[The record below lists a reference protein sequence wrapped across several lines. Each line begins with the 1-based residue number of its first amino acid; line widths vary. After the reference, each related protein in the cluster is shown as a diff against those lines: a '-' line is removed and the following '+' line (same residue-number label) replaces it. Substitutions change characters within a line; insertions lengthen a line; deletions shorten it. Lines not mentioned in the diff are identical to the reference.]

1 MESIVLDELKTH
13 LEKLNV
19 PNDHQHGFRK
29 GKSCLTNLLVCL
41 EDWTE
46 NMDSSH
52 PVDVIYLDM
61 AKAFDKVPHQRLV
74 RKMRWCGISGNV
86 LGWLSDFLSDR
97 KMRVCVKGEFS
108 EWFLVTCSVPQ
119 GTIGGP
125 CQFSIYIDDLPE
137 YVRNKLIQFADDM
150 KLWRTVQSVEDQQ
163 SLQADLDSLNQWSNE
178 WLMKFNAKKC
188 KVLHLGQ
195 NNLKL
200 NYFMDESGSPKQLE
214 DSTVERDLGVLISK
228 DLKPTQQCLKAAQKA
243 NRVLGMIKRTFKR
256 LDEETL
262 KLLYCSY
269 VRPQMEFCIQAW
281 SPYYKKD
288 IEILEKVQRRAT
300 KLVPRLKNN
309 SYEERLDILNIYRLE
324 QRRLRGDLIKTFK
337 ILTARENINSEFF
350 FTRNPNRLR
359 GNSAKLFQKR
369 SRLLVRSNFFSQ
381 RVVKY
386 WNALPNNVVEAPS
399 ISTFKKRIDE
409 YWRIQTWDEIQAA
422 CRWLPINQPS
432 NQVSK

>member
-1 MESIVLDELKTH
+1 
-13 LEKLNV
+13 
-19 PNDHQHGFRK
+19 
-29 GKSCLTNLLVCL
+29 
-41 EDWTE
+41 
-46 NMDSSH
+46 
-52 PVDVIYLDM
+52 
-61 AKAFDKVPHQRLV
+61 
-74 RKMRWCGISGNV
+74 
-86 LGWLSDFLSDR
+86 
-97 KMRVCVKGEFS
+97 
-108 EWFLVTCSVPQ
+108 
-119 GTIGGP
+119 
-125 CQFSIYIDDLPE
+125 
-137 YVRNKLIQFADDM
+137 
-150 KLWRTVQSVEDQQ
+150 
-163 SLQADLDSLNQWSNE
+163 
-178 WLMKFNAKKC
+178 MKFNAKKC

-324 QRRLRGDLIKTFK
+324 QRRLRGDLIETFK
-337 ILTARENINSEFF
+337 ILTSRENINSEIF
-350 FTRNPNRLR
+350 FTRNPNHLR

-399 ISTFKKRIDE
+399 ILTFKKTIDE
-409 YWRIQTWDEIQAA
+409 YWRNQTWDEIQAA

-432 NQVSK
+432 NQVSNQVRYFSCCAHTYAAHMQMHAYVHLCCFSYF